1 MALGKQAK
9 IISDK
14 QVRAVLAELD
24 ARRYPLRDRVMFLLS
39 MKAGM
44 RAVEIASITWV
55 MVIDA
60 EGKIGDVIAL
70 QNRASKGKRGGRII
84 PVHPALKTALVA
96 LHKERGVKARSDWPV
111 IHSERNHGLSAGA
124 VAVWFHRLYTGLGM
138 VGCSSH
144 SGRRS
149 FVTRAARRISEV
161 GGSLRDVQML
171 AGHASLSTTAKY
183 IEHDA
188 DAQRKVIALI

>member
-14 QVRAVLAELD
+14 QVRAVLAEID
-24 ARRYPLRDRVMFLLS
+24 ARRYPLRDRAMFLLS

-44 RAVEIASITWV
+44 RSVEIASITWA
-55 MVIDA
+55 MVTDA
-60 EGKIGDVIAL
+60 EGEIGDIIAL
-70 QNRASKGKRGGRII
+70 TNSASKGRGGGRFI
-84 PVHPALKTALVA
+84 PVHPDLKAALVA
-96 LHKERGVKARSDWPV
+96 LHKERGVKARPDWPV

-138 VGCSSH
+138 IGCSSH

-188 DAQRKVIALI
+188 DAQRKVVALI

>member
-1 MALGKQAK
+1 MPLGKQAK
-9 IISDK
+9 ILSDK

-24 ARRYPLRDRVMFLLS
+24 TRRYPLRDHVMYLLS
-39 MKAGM
+39 IKAGM
-44 RAVEIASITWV
+44 RAKEVAAVTWG
-55 MVIDA
+55 MVTDA
-60 EGKIGDVIAL
+60 EGEIGDVIAL
-70 QNRASKGKRGGRII
+70 ENRASKGKVGGRHI
-84 PVHPALKTALVA
+84 PMHPEIKAALMVLRR
-96 LHKERGVKARSDWPV
+96 ERGDKARPDWPV
-111 IHSERNHGLSAGA
+111 IYSERERGLSAGA

-188 DAQRKVIALI
+188 DAQRKVVALI

>member
-24 ARRYPLRDRVMFLLS
+24 ARRYPLRERVMFLLS
-39 MKAGM
+39 MKAGL
-44 RAVEIASITWV
+44 RAVEISRCTWA
-55 MVIDA
+55 MVTNS
-60 EGKIGDVIAL
+60 ESQIGDVIAL
-70 QNRASKGKRGGRII
+70 QNRASKGNAGGRII
-84 PVHPALKTALVA
+84 PMHPDLKAALLA
-96 LHKERGVKARSDWPV
+96 LHRERGVKAHPDWPV
-111 IHSERNHGLSAGA
+111 MHSERDHGLSAGA

-171 AGHASLSTTAKY
+171 AGHASLSTTARY

-188 DAQRKVIALI
+188 DAQRKVVSLI

>member
-24 ARRYPLRDRVMFLLS
+24 ARRYPLRDRVTFLLS
-39 MKAGM
+39 AKAGL
-44 RAVEIASITWV
+44 RAVEISRCTWA
-55 MVIDA
+55 MVTNS
-60 EGKIGDVIAL
+60 ESQIGDVIAL
-70 QNRASKGKRGGRII
+70 QNRASKGNAGGRII
-84 PVHPALKTALVA
+84 PMHPDLKAALVA
-96 LHKERGVKARSDWPV
+96 LHRERGVKAHPDWPV
-111 IHSERNHGLSAGA
+111 MHSERDHGLSAGA

-149 FVTRAARRISEV
+149 FVTRAARRINEV

-171 AGHASLSTTAKY
+171 AGHASLSTTARY

-188 DAQRKVIALI
+188 DAQRKVVSLI

>member
-14 QVRAVLAELD
+14 QARAVLTELD
-24 ARRYPLRDRVMFLLS
+24 TRRYPLRDRVMFLLS

-44 RAVEIASITWV
+44 RAVEIASITWT
-55 MVIDA
+55 MVTDA

-70 QNRASKGKRGGRII
+70 QNRASKGKGGGRTI
-84 PVHPALKTALVA
+84 PVHPDLKTALVA
-96 LHKERGVKARSDWPV
+96 LHQERGVKARPDWPV
-111 IHSERNHGLSAGA
+111 IHSERDQGLSAAA

-171 AGHASLSTTAKY
+171 AGHASLSTTAIY

-188 DAQRKVIALI
+188 DAQRKVVALI

>member
-9 IISDK
+9 IINDK
-14 QVRAVLAELD
+14 QVRAVLAEL
-24 ARRYPLRDRVMFLLS
+24 ATRRYPLRDRVMFLLS

-44 RAVEIASITWV
+44 RAVEIASITWG
-55 MVIDA
+55 MVTDA

-70 QNRASKGKRGGRII
+70 QNRASKGKGGGRII
-84 PVHPALKTALVA
+84 PVHPDLKTALVA
-96 LHKERGVKARSDWPV
+96 LHKERGGKVRPDWPV
-111 IHSERNHGLSAGA
+111 IHSERHHGLSAAA
-124 VAVWFHRLYTGLGM
+124 VAVWFHRLYAGLGM

-188 DAQRKVIALI
+188 DAQRKVVALI